1 MTCPIRVFGDR
12 LRIHLVNSMAVL
24 AVLLCAVTPASA
36 QITITYTFTN
46 GQAADAD
53 QVNANFAAL
62 SSQALNRTGGT
73 LTGNLAANAGVTI
86 DGVDVGAVLGG
97 TGTPTF
103 STVTVTSAAASAL
116 TVTGGITAGSGVVG
130 IVDTT
135 GKIPALSSTFFAN
148 LSGANLT
155 ALSAT
160 NISTGTLAMARGGTG
175 ADFSGTTVGNLFY
188 FSGTGALGTIA
199 PVAAGSF
206 LRSAGAAIP
215 TWSTDGSTLTALNAT
230 QLTTGTLPS
239 ARFSGTYSNAL
250 TFSGGVTLS
259 ANVNLSAG
267 YFQHGSQTTAT
278 ITTPNATID
287 PTTGSVVIVSNA
299 DPANSIQT
307 ISGGI
312 EGRELHVCVS
322 GSPFILSAGGNIVS
336 SSGGISNGSC
346 ITLMYHSGAWWFF
359 D

>member
-1 MTCPIRVFGDR
+1 MKRSLLSLLLLLG
-12 LRIHLVNSMAVL
+12 L
-24 AVLLCAVTPASA
+24 AQPAAA

-46 GQAADAD
+46 GTAADAD

-97 TGTPTF
+97 IGTPTF

-155 ALSAT
+155 ALSAA
-160 NISTGTLAMARGGTG
+160 NISTGSLAMARGGTG

-239 ARFSGTYSNAL
+239 GRFSGTYSGAL
-250 TFSGGVTLS
+250 TFSGGLTMTS
-259 ANVNLSAG
+259 NLNMASG
-267 YFQHGSQTTAT
+267 YYQHGSQGSTSIAAPNSTVDATTV
-278 ITTPNATID
+278 
-287 PTTGSVVIVSNA
+287 SVLFVSNG
-299 DPANSIQT
+299 DIANSIQT
-307 ISGGI
+307 INGGV
-312 EGRELHVCVS
+312 EGRVVHICPVGSAFIFS
-322 GSPFILSAGGNIVS
+322 GGGNIVG
-336 SSGGISNGSC
+336 SSGSIGAGSC
-346 ITLMYHSGAWWFF
+346 MAMLYHSAQWWYFS
-359 D
+359 